1 MSTFRITAEMLNGYC
16 QQGLTVKEMAETISN
31 QSGIKC
37 SVGQIRKACEHYNI
51 SLKAKPRKSAFLLD
65 DVAANTQ
72 EIAEFNEGNTVMDT
86 VGTLEMA

>member
-37 SVGQIRKACEHYNI
+37 SVNQVKKACEHYNI
-51 SLKAKPRKSAFLLD
+51 SLKAKPRKSAFTFD
-65 DVAANTQ
+65 AVKATEENNVAV
-72 EIAEFNEGNTVMDT
+72 ENTV
-86 VGTLEMA
+86 GELEMA